1 MGIRIQK
8 ILWADVRTYC
18 SKFCMLYSALEQD
31 GFYTTAYIIS
41 MRNER
46 FVSCLSHGLT
56 LSEFAVRV

>member
-31 GFYTTAYIIS
+31 GFYTTAYIMS

-46 FVSCLSHGLT
+46 FVIEPWFDFEWVCGKSLK
-56 LSEFAVRV
+56 